1 VTEGLVL
8 LAAWGEFL
16 LLVGVLA
23 MFVLRGVD
31 RR

>member
-8 LAAWGEFL
+8 LAAWLEFGL
-16 LLVGVLA
+16 LLGVLA
-23 MFVLRGVD
+23 FVVLTGGD